1 MTYHPKDAPEAGP
14 PPQPDAQ
21 AAAVDASIVIRTYNE
36 GKWLGDAL
44 KAVAAQNPEPYSYEV
59 VIVDS
64 GSTDDTLKI
73 AEAHGC
79 RITHIKKS
87 EFTFGRSLNMG
98 CEAAIGRFL
107 VFISGHC
114 IPSGERWLH
123 NLVKPL
129 DEGVCAYT
137 YGRQMGKPGIT
148 KFSEEQLFRKYFPDC
163 SHIPQDDFFC
173 NNANS
178 AILTSVWKSHPFDET
193 VTGLEDMALA
203 KQLVADGMKIGYVAD
218 APVIHIHEESWS
230 KVKTRYEREAVA
242 LQDIMPEVH
251 VGFGDFVRYTLA
263 GIMHDWGEALD
274 QRVFWKEAGNI
285 VMFRFNQ
292 YWGSYQGNNN
302 HRKLSQ
308 RRKDRYF
315 YPR

>member
-1 MTYHPKDAPEAGP
+1 M
-14 PPQPDAQ
+14 
-21 AAAVDASIVIRTYNE
+21 DASIVIRTYNE
-36 GKWLGDAL
+36 GKWLGEAL
-44 KAVAAQNPEPYSYEV
+44 QAVAAQDAAPFSYEV

-87 EFTFGRSLNMG
+87 DFTFGRSLNVG
-98 CEAAIGRFL
+98 CEAAQGRFL

-114 IPSGERWLH
+114 IPVGARWLH
-123 NLVKPL
+123 DLVKPL
-129 DEGVCAYT
+129 DDGTCAYV
-137 YGRQMGKPGIT
+137 YGRQQGKPGLT
-148 KFSEEQLFRKYFPDC
+148 KFSEEQLFRKYFPDR
-163 SHIPQDDFFC
+163 SALPQDDFFC
-173 NNANS
+173 NNANA
-178 AILTSVWKSHPFDET
+178 AILKSVWETRRFDEA
-193 VTGLEDMALA
+193 VTGLEDMVLA
-203 KQLVADGMKIGYVAD
+203 KQLVGEGMKIGYVAE
-218 APVIHIHEESWS
+218 ASVIHIHEESWS

-251 VGFGDFVRYTLA
+251 VSFGDFLRYTMA
-263 GIMHDWGEALD
+263 GVFHDLGEALTK
-274 QRVFWKEAGNI
+274 RVFWKEAGGI
-285 VMFRFNQ
+285 ILFRFNQ

-308 RRKDRYF
+308 DRKDRYF

>member
-1 MTYHPKDAPEAGP
+1 M
-14 PPQPDAQ
+14 
-21 AAAVDASIVIRTYNE
+21 DASIVIRTYNE
-36 GKWLGDAL
+36 GKWLGEAL
-44 KAVAAQNPEPYSYEV
+44 QAVAAQDAAPYSYEV

-87 EFTFGRSLNMG
+87 DFTFGRSLNVG
-98 CEAAIGRFL
+98 CEAAQGRFL

-114 IPSGERWLH
+114 IPVGARWLH
-123 NLVKPL
+123 DLVKPL
-129 DEGVCAYT
+129 DDGTCAYV
-137 YGRQMGKPGIT
+137 YGRQQGKPGLT
-148 KFSEEQLFRKYFPDC
+148 KFSEEQLFRKYFPET
-163 SHIPQDDFFC
+163 SNVPQDDFFC

-178 AILTSVWKSHPFDET
+178 AILKSVWETRPFDET
-193 VTGLEDMALA
+193 VTGLEDMVLA
-203 KQLVADGMKIGYVAD
+203 KQLVSDGMKIGYVAE
-218 APVIHIHEESWS
+218 ASVIHIHEESWS

-251 VGFGDFVRYTLA
+251 VSFGDFLRYTMA
-263 GIMHDWGEALD
+263 GVFHDLGEALT
-274 QRVFWKEAGNI
+274 QRVFWKEAGGVI
-285 VMFRFNQ
+285 LFRFNQ

-308 RRKDRYF
+308 DRKDRYF